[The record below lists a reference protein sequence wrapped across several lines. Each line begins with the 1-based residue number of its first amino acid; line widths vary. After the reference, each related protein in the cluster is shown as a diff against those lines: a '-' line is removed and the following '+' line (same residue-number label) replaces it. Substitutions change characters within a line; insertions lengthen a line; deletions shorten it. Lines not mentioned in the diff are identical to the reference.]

1 LKKTIPFIQIVLR
14 ALSCG
19 LVLVPVFFLIDCGR
33 NPDVKETKNILTFN
47 VDGSLLSAGIQDSVL
62 LISFQSPKGWH
73 RLPRTIIEKAQQSAQ
88 EKFEGTSRGNA
99 SHSLEVRHAWNDTTT
114 GGVMTVSRLTTFDPS
129 DSSRTIREYENLYRE
144 STPDAD
150 IKKGVFYTNGL
161 KVHQLRCSSFDR
173 VLFKMVFTNERLPYA
188 VQFDFSIPR
197 DTYQQLIRTIE
208 SVTGSV
214 VPM

>member
-1 LKKTIPFIQIVLR
+1 M
-14 ALSCG
+14 
-19 LVLVPVFFLIDCGR
+19 DCGR
-33 NPDVKETKNILTFN
+33 NPDVEETKNILTFN
-47 VDGSLLSAGIQDSVL
+47 VDGSLLSTAIQDSVL

-73 RLPRTIIEKAQQSAQ
+73 RLPRTIIAKAQQSAQ
-88 EKFEGTSRGNA
+88 EKLEWTSKGKA

-114 GGVMTVSRLTTFDPS
+114 GGVMTVSRLATFDPS

-150 IKKGVFYTNGL
+150 IKKGVFYANGL
-161 KVHQLRCSSFDR
+161 KVHQLRCSTFNR

-188 VQFDFSIPR
+188 VQFDFSIPV
-197 DTYQQLIRTIE
+197 DTYPQLIRTIE